1 LARGEKFFTKTGG
14 LVTSPSSWDATK
26 LQSEALKAFAH
37 QSHRNRLYLFPD
49 RNGLA
54 IEENLLNSEFKIQ
67 QTQVLR
73 PRSYRAMSQQFQHFY
88 SHGILF
94 FHVSVIGEFPRK
106 LHSVP
111 AVPMSRLPA
120 RLRGARP

>member
-14 LVTSPSSWDATK
+14 LVTNPSSWDATK

-54 IEENLLNSEFKIQ
+54 IEESSKLQIQ
-67 QTQVLR
+67 DSTDTGAPSAVV
-73 PRSYRAMSQQFQHFY
+73 PRY
-88 SHGILF
+88 
-94 FHVSVIGEFPRK
+94 VS
-106 LHSVP
+106 
-111 AVPMSRLPA
+111 AVSAISCMLWAITAPPVSFTKR
-120 RLRGARP
+120 